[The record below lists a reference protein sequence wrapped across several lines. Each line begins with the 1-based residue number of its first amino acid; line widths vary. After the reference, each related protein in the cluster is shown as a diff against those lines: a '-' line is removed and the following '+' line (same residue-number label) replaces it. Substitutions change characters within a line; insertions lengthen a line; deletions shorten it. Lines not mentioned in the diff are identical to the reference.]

1 MNAEQHQPP
10 PDGQRS
16 GIGTL
21 NEHSLHADLIQSL
34 TQKGDMVEADVEG
47 YVADILRIDAI
58 IEVQTRQLASL
69 KKKIAAFSEN
79 YQVEIIHPIT
89 ENKWIVRKDLAGETV
104 SRRKSPK
111 RGRVE
116 DIFKELVRARNLID
130 STNVSLTILFIDAEE
145 VWLDDGKGSWRR
157 KHWSIS
163 ERHLVKINHQLNFN
177 SNHDFV
183 NLIPSTIEQP
193 FTNKQ
198 LAAQLGI
205 RTNLAGKI
213 TYTLRK
219 MEVINFVSKT
229 GNQYQFEI
237 NKDY

>member
-1 MNAEQHQPP
+1 MSVDQHQSPQNE
-10 PDGQRS
+10 QRS

-21 NEHSLHADLIQSL
+21 NEHSLHADLIRHL
-34 TQKGDMVEADVEG
+34 IKKGDLVEADVEG
-47 YVADILRIDAI
+47 YVADILRGDAI

-89 ENKWIVRKDLAGETV
+89 EIKWIVRKNAEGEIV

-116 DIFKELVRARNLID
+116 DVFTELVRAWNLID
-130 STNVSLTILFIDAEE
+130 SPNVKLTIVFIEAEE

-157 KHWSIS
+157 KYWSIS
-163 ERHLVKINHQLNFN
+163 ERNLLKIHQQVSFQEPR
-177 SNHDFV
+177 DFIQ
-183 NLIPSTIEQP
+183 LLPPTLEQP

-198 LAAQLGI
+198 LSNQLGI

-219 MEVINFVSKT
+219 MDVLKFVSKT
-229 GNQYQFEI
+229 GNQYQFVI